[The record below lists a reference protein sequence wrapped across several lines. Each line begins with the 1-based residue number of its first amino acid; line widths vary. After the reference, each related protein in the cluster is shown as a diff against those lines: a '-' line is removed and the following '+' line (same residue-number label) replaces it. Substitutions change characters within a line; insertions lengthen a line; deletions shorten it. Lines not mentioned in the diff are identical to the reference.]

1 MDMQIIEHHPQRVR
15 DALRRGEFDAVEI
28 VGEADERE
36 FFELLFR
43 GEASGGVGRHNAL
56 HTPQGGGTA
65 MVHPGGTT

>member
-43 GEASGGVGRHNAL
+43 EKLLEAWPPQCPPHAARRRYRGGSFWRP
-56 HTPQGGGTA
+56 T
-65 MVHPGGTT
+65 